1 MARRQKFN
9 YRNPDGTLKILKVVE
24 RLPDGTRIFEDGSKA
39 LPSVACMPDG
49 SEKRL
54 VDMTHEEYSGWNEGI
69 LDRLSR
75 DMSDFYRNNTIRRT
89 NA

>member
-1 MARRQKFN
+1 MARRKFE

-24 RLPDGTRIFEDGSKA
+24 RLPDGTRIFEDGSRA

-49 SEKRL
+49 TEKRL
-54 VDMTHEEYSGWNEGI
+54 VDMDKKEYTAWNNGL

-75 DMSDFYRNNTIRRT
+75 DMSDFYRGNMMRSA

>member
-1 MARRQKFN
+1 MTRRQQFN

-39 LPSVACMPDG
+39 LPSVARTSDG

-54 VDMTHEEYSGWNEGI
+54 IDMTETEYTAWNNRIMG
-69 LDRLSR
+69 RLGR
-75 DMSDFYRNNTIRRT
+75 DISDFYRAERR
-89 NA
+89 